1 MLIVSMGSDYV
12 SEFRPLT
19 GLLFTPRIIYEYVE
33 PRWNDIDR
41 GKPKKSLLQSH
52 FVHYKSHMDWPGENP
67 GISGEIPAT
76 NRLSHDTGLIS
87 LS

>member
-1 MLIVSMGSDYV
+1 MGSDYV

-19 GLLFTPRIIYEYVE
+19 GLLFIPRIIYEYVE

-41 GKPKKSLLQSH
+41 GKPKNWKKSLLQCH
-52 FVHYKSHMDWPGENP
+52 FVHYKSQMDWPGENP
-67 GISGEIPAT
+67 GIRGEIPAS
-76 NRLSHDTGLIS
+76 NRLSHGTGLIS